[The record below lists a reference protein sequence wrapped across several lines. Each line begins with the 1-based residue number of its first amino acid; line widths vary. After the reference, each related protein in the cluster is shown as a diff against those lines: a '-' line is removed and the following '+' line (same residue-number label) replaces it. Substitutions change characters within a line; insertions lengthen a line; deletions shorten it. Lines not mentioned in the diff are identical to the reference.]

1 MKSAFLNFSAGVL
14 ILFMLH
20 LPLWAQTSDKQV
32 TSIKKDDRPSPPA
45 EAKGAIGDLS
55 VKINYCQPGVKGR
68 KIWGELVPYG
78 KVWRTG
84 ANEATTIELSRD
96 CKVEGKMLK
105 AGKYALFTIP
115 SEKEWTI
122 IFNSVPDQWGAYK
135 YDEAKD
141 ALRISVQPKASTQFS
156 ERLTFQV
163 SGDNSGE
170 GGISLMWENVK
181 INWSMR

>member
-1 MKSAFLNFSAGVL
+1 MKSTFFNFLAGTL
-14 ILFMLH
+14 FLFILQ
-20 LPLWAQTSDKQV
+20 LPLLAQTSDKQV

-45 EAKGAIGDLS
+45 EAKGSIGDLS
-55 VKINYCQPGVKGR
+55 IKINYCQPGVKGR

-84 ANEATTIELSRD
+84 ANEATTIEISRD

-115 SEKEWTI
+115 GQNEWI
-122 IFNSVPDQWGAYK
+122 VIFNSVPDQWGAYK
-135 YDEAKD
+135 YDESKD
-141 ALRISVQPKASTQFS
+141 ALRVSVKPATSNQFS

-170 GGISLMWENVK
+170 GGVSLMWENLQIV
-181 INWSMR
+181 WSIR